1 MADTISN
8 VTLPAGVWV
17 NLYLATGLDVGTQ
30 IQIQNIG
37 NTSVFLHTGAN
48 QPTSSSGFNIIRP
61 ESLVFV
67 SEPSP
72 SGSWAQSQR
81 NTGLVNVGEA

>member
-30 IQIQNIG
+30 IQIQNLG
-37 NTSVFLHTGAN
+37 NVNVLLHTGAN
-48 QPTSSSGFNIIRP
+48 QPTSTSGYNVLKP

-72 SGSWAQSQR
+72 SGSWAQAQR
-81 NTGLVNVGEA
+81 STGLVNVGRA